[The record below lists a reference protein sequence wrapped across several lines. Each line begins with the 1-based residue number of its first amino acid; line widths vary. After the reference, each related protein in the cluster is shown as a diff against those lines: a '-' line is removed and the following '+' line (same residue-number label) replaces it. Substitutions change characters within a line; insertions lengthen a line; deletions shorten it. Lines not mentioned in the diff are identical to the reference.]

1 MAHPLLKRLGRNAD
15 PACVLSDATIALA
28 KQGDREAL
36 AAIFREHHPAV
47 LRYLKGLAI
56 SHADDVAGQVWVDVA
71 RSLARFEGDDNDLRR
86 WLFTIARRRMID
98 AFRADAR
105 RADEPSAE
113 LPAGPAAEGAD
124 ASIERLE
131 WAEDVLRRLPPVQA
145 EVVMLRVIVGLSVAE
160 VAEIVDKSPGA
171 VRVLAHRGLAR
182 VLEILADEGVVDPP
196 NGGVRPA
203 DDDFSGGGVTAAA
216 PLTMVQVR

>member
-1 MAHPLLKRLGRNAD
+1 
-15 PACVLSDATIALA
+15 VLSVATIALA

-47 LRYLKGLAI
+47 LRYLRGLAI
-56 SHADDVAGQVWVDVA
+56 SHAEDVAGQVWVDVA
-71 RSLARFEGDDNDLRR
+71 RSLSRFEGDDDDLRR

-98 AFRADAR
+98 AFRADSR

-113 LPAGPAAEGAD
+113 LPLGPAAEAAD

-131 WAEDVLRRLPPVQA
+131 WAEAVLRRLPPVQA
-145 EVVMLRVIVGLSVAE
+145 EVVMLRVIVGLSVPE
-160 VAEIVDKSPGA
+160 VAAIVDKSPGA

-182 VLEILADEGVVDPP
+182 VLEILADEGVVTPP
-196 NGGVRPA
+196 GEPPVSEAGETPGADAAEAPA
-203 DDDFSGGGVTAAA
+203 DTKIAATGVTPAVE
-216 PLTMVQVR
+216 LTMVQVR